1 VTVRSAAIVGR
12 GVLLGGVA
20 LLSVSCR
27 PQPTPEPEPGGAEP
41 DVRIGL
47 HVDVTDVHITGDG
60 SIAGSE
66 REHVVIRVG
75 GGEPLTVRQDGYGI
89 VVSGGS
95 ASGRYERLTFVSLD
109 PGRHVRVEGRPYRG
123 IVEVFSSG
131 SGLVV
136 VNVLPLEAYLGGVV
150 NAEMGRRA
158 PDEEA
163 ALEAQA
169 IVSRTYALRNLGK
182 FASRGFDL
190 RASVADQAYLGV
202 ESETEPGLVAV
213 RTTGGRVLTY
223 GGELIAPF
231 YHSTCGGWTAAP
243 EEAFRT
249 VRSRSYLRPVSD
261 RHGDGWYCDRSPRFR
276 WTVEWDGPALL
287 RILRNTVPA
296 SLGIDP
302 AMVDAVRD
310 VRVRRRGPSKRV
322 AELRVT
328 VGAGDIPVSGPDV
341 RHVLQTP
348 EGRVLGST
356 AVELEVARRDG
367 VVAALVARGHGWGH
381 GVGMCQWGAVG
392 RARAGQDAR
401 KILETYFPG
410 ARVARWY

>member
-1 VTVRSAAIVGR
+1 
-12 GVLLGGVA
+12 
-20 LLSVSCR
+20 
-27 PQPTPEPEPGGAEP
+27 
-41 DVRIGL
+41 VRIGL
-47 HVDVTDVHITGDG
+47 HIDVANVQIAGDG
-60 SIAGSE
+60 PIAGSE
-66 REHVVIRVG
+66 RDDVVIRLDR
-75 GGEPLTVRQDGYGI
+75 GEPLTVRQDGYGI

-95 ASGRYERLTFVSLD
+95 AGGRYERLTFVSLD
-109 PGRHVRVEGRPYRG
+109 PGRYVRVEGRPYRG

-136 VNVLPLEAYLGGVV
+136 VNVLPLEAYVGGVV

-190 RASVADQAYLGV
+190 QASVADQAYLGV
-202 ESETEPGLVAV
+202 ESETEPGLAAV
-213 RTTGGRVLTY
+213 RATGGRVLTY
-223 GGELIAPF
+223 DGELIAPF
-231 YHSTCGGWTAAP
+231 YHSTCGGSTAAP

-249 VRSRSYLRPVSD
+249 VRSSRYLRPVSD
-261 RHGDGWYCDRSPRFR
+261 RDRDGWYCDRSPRFS

-302 AMVDAVRD
+302 AMVDVVRD
-310 VRVRRRGPSKRV
+310 VRVQRRGPSDRV

-341 RHVLQTP
+341 RQVFRTP
-348 EGRVLGST
+348 QGRVLGST

-367 VVAALVARGHGWGH
+367 GVAALVARGNGWGH

-392 RARAGQDAR
+392 RAKAGQDAR

-410 ARVARWY
+410 ARLARWF